1 MTTPATAVTT
11 PGKKD
16 FSALYTSPDPRPYM
30 RYFATQ
36 DYRVLAAGGELY
48 RRVVEEMGDPGSVVD
63 VCASY
68 GQDAAVLNHHL
79 SGQELFDHYT
89 EAAAADLSREEL
101 AARDRDF
108 YAGRRRPGAV
118 PVLGL
123 DASAPA
129 VAYGV
134 DAGLLDAGVVGDV
147 ESDPAVD
154 LSPLAAAGGLVVT
167 GGVGYVGPLTFSRLV
182 DGSSRRPWVA
192 GLVLRWVDLHP
203 LAESLRERGYRVQVA
218 EDSPVVQRRVADES
232 ERAAMLVRLQELG
245 RAVGPVES
253 GGHHAA
259 LPFLA
264 VPEEGPV
271 PDLGALVTGL
281 DQVR

>member
-1 MTTPATAVTT
+1 MTATPTT

-16 FSALYTSPDPRPYM
+16 FSELYTSPDPRPYM

-48 RRVVEEMGDPGSVVD
+48 RRVVDAMGDPGSLVD

-89 EAAAADLSREEL
+89 ADVAASLSRDEL

-108 YAGRRRPGAV
+108 YATRRRSSAL

-129 VAYGV
+129 VGYGV
-134 DAGLLDAGVVGDV
+134 DAGLLSAAVAGDV
-147 ESDPAVD
+147 EADPAVD
-154 LSPLAAAGGLVVT
+154 LSPFRDAGGVVVT
-167 GGVGYVGPLTFSRLV
+167 GGVGYVGPLTFSRLL
-182 DGSSRRPWVA
+182 DSTAGRPWVA
-192 GLVLRWVDLHP
+192 GLVLRWVDLTP
-203 LAESLRERGYRVQVA
+203 LADELRSRGYRVQVA
-218 EDSPVVQRRVADES
+218 EDAPVVQRRVADDQ
-232 ERAAMLVRLQELG
+232 ERTAMLDRLRELG

-264 VPEEGPV
+264 VPDGGPT
-271 PDLGALVTGL
+271 PDLDALVRGL
-281 DQVR
+281 EAVR